1 MFRGYSPMRNA
12 IFIAGTDTDVGK
24 TVASKAILQ
33 ALATHNIATI
43 GYKPVAAGSDK
54 TEFGYRNSD
63 ALHLMKAATVDMPY
77 EDVNPYALVLPTSP
91 HIAAKHENITIDY
104 ALLSNKLSK
113 HKQNAELVVVEGAGG
128 WRVPTSD
135 SDCLST
141 WVKQERLPVVLV
153 VGIKLGCLSHAILTA
168 EAIRADG
175 LELVGWIANRINPG
189 TEHYAEIIEHLE
201 GRLGAPKLGEIPYMP
216 KAKRQELGK
225 FIQLD
230 HLLEPDTVA

>member
-91 HIAAKHENITIDY
+91 HIAAKHENVTIDY

-141 WVKQERLPVVLV
+141 WVKQERLPVILV

-201 GRLGAPKLGEIPYMP
+201 GRLGTRKLGEIPYMP

>member
-1 MFRGYSPMRNA
+1 MRNA

-63 ALHLMKAATVDMPY
+63 ALHLMKAATVDVPY

-91 HIAAKHENITIDY
+91 HIAAKHENVTIDY

-141 WVKQERLPVVLV
+141 WVKQERLPVILV

-230 HLLEPDTVA
+230 HLLEP

>member
-91 HIAAKHENITIDY
+91 HIAAKHENVTIDY

-141 WVKQERLPVVLV
+141 WVKQERLPVILV

>member
-1 MFRGYSPMRNA
+1 MRNA

-33 ALATHNIATI
+33 ALSTHNIATI

-91 HIAAKHENITIDY
+91 HIAAKHENVTIDY
-104 ALLSNKLSK
+104 APLSNKLSK

-141 WVKQERLPVVLV
+141 WVKQERLPVILV

>member
-33 ALATHNIATI
+33 ALATYNIATI

-91 HIAAKHENITIDY
+91 HIAAKHENVTIDY

-141 WVKQERLPVVLV
+141 WVKQERLPVILV

-201 GRLGAPKLGEIPYMP
+201 GRLGTPKLGEIPYMP

>member
-63 ALHLMKAATVDMPY
+63 ALHLMKAATVDVPY

-91 HIAAKHENITIDY
+91 HIAAKHENVTIDY

-141 WVKQERLPVVLV
+141 WVKQERLPVILV

-230 HLLEPDTVA
+230 HLLEPDAVA

>member
-1 MFRGYSPMRNA
+1 MRNA

-33 ALATHNIATI
+33 ALATHSIATI

-91 HIAAKHENITIDY
+91 HIAAKHENVTIDY

-113 HKQNAELVVVEGAGG
+113 HKQNAEFVVVEGAGG

-141 WVKQERLPVVLV
+141 WVKQERLPVILV

-230 HLLEPDTVA
+230 HLLEPGTVA

>member
-1 MFRGYSPMRNA
+1 MRNA

-91 HIAAKHENITIDY
+91 HIAAKHENVTIDY

-113 HKQNAELVVVEGAGG
+113 HKENAELVVVEGAGG

-141 WVKQERLPVVLV
+141 WVKQERLPVILV

>member
-63 ALHLMKAATVDMPY
+63 ALHLMKAATVDVPY

-91 HIAAKHENITIDY
+91 HIAAKHENVTIDY

-141 WVKQERLPVVLV
+141 WVKQERLPVILV

>member
-1 MFRGYSPMRNA
+1 MRNA

-63 ALHLMKAATVDMPY
+63 ALHLMKAATVDVPY

-91 HIAAKHENITIDY
+91 HIAAKHENVTIDY

-141 WVKQERLPVVLV
+141 WVKQERLPVILV

>member
-141 WVKQERLPVVLV
+141 WVKQERLPVILV

>member
-1 MFRGYSPMRNA
+1 MQFLSQGRIPTLGKQSLRKRFFRRSRHTISLRLA
-12 IFIAGTDTDVGK
+12 I
-24 TVASKAILQ
+24 SL
-33 ALATHNIATI
+33 
-43 GYKPVAAGSDK
+43 AAGSDK

-91 HIAAKHENITIDY
+91 HIAAKHENVTIDY

-141 WVKQERLPVVLV
+141 WVKQERLPVILV

-201 GRLGAPKLGEIPYMP
+201 GRLGTPKLGEIPYMP

>member
-1 MFRGYSPMRNA
+1 MRNA

-63 ALHLMKAATVDMPY
+63 ALHLMKAATVDVPY

-91 HIAAKHENITIDY
+91 HIAAKHENVTIDY

-141 WVKQERLPVVLV
+141 WVKQERLPVILV

-230 HLLEPDTVA
+230 HLLEPDAVA

>member
-91 HIAAKHENITIDY
+91 HIAAKHENVTIDY

-141 WVKQERLPVVLV
+141 WVKQERLPVILV
-153 VGIKLGCLSHAILTA
+153 VGIKLGCLSHAILTS

-201 GRLGAPKLGEIPYMP
+201 GRLGTPKLGEIPYMP

>member
-1 MFRGYSPMRNA
+1 MRNA

-54 TEFGYRNSD
+54 TELGYRNSD

-91 HIAAKHENITIDY
+91 HIAAKHENVTIDY

-141 WVKQERLPVVLV
+141 WVKQERLPVILV

-201 GRLGAPKLGEIPYMP
+201 GRLGTPKLGEIPYMP

>member
-91 HIAAKHENITIDY
+91 HIAAKHENVTIDY

-141 WVKQERLPVVLV
+141 WVKQERLPVILV

-230 HLLEPDTVA
+230 HLLEPDAVA

>member
-63 ALHLMKAATVDMPY
+63 ALHLMKAATVDVPY

-91 HIAAKHENITIDY
+91 HIAAKHENVTIDY

-141 WVKQERLPVVLV
+141 WVKQERLPVILV

-168 EAIRADG
+168 EAIRADE

-201 GRLGAPKLGEIPYMP
+201 GRLGTPKLGEIPYMP

>member
-91 HIAAKHENITIDY
+91 HIAAKHENVTIDY

-141 WVKQERLPVVLV
+141 WVKQERLPVILV
-153 VGIKLGCLSHAILTA
+153 VGIKLGCLSHALLTA

-201 GRLGAPKLGEIPYMP
+201 GRLGTPKLGEIPYMP

>member
-1 MFRGYSPMRNA
+1 MRNA

-63 ALHLMKAATVDMPY
+63 ALHLMKAATVDVPY

-91 HIAAKHENITIDY
+91 HIAAKHENVTIDY
-104 ALLSNKLSK
+104 VLLSNKLSK

-141 WVKQERLPVVLV
+141 WVKQERLPVILV

-230 HLLEPDTVA
+230 HLLEPDAVA

>member
-1 MFRGYSPMRNA
+1 MRNA

-141 WVKQERLPVVLV
+141 WVKQERLPVILV

>member
-91 HIAAKHENITIDY
+91 HIAAKHENVTIDY

-141 WVKQERLPVVLV
+141 WVKQERLPVILV
-153 VGIKLGCLSHAILTA
+153 VGIKLGCLSHALLTA

-175 LELVGWIANRINPG
+175 LDLVGWIANRINPG

-201 GRLGAPKLGEIPYMP
+201 GRLGTPKLGEIPYMP

>member
-1 MFRGYSPMRNA
+1 MRNA

-54 TEFGYRNSD
+54 PEFGYRNSD

-91 HIAAKHENITIDY
+91 HIAAKHENVTIDY

-141 WVKQERLPVVLV
+141 WVKQERLPVILV

-201 GRLGAPKLGEIPYMP
+201 GRLGTPKLGEIPYMP

>member
-1 MFRGYSPMRNA
+1 MRNA

>member
-1 MFRGYSPMRNA
+1 MRNA

-63 ALHLMKAATVDMPY
+63 ALHLMKAATVNMPY

-91 HIAAKHENITIDY
+91 HIAAKHENVTIDY

-141 WVKQERLPVVLV
+141 WVKQERLPVILV

>member
-1 MFRGYSPMRNA
+1 MRNA

-63 ALHLMKAATVDMPY
+63 ALHLMKAATVDVPY
-77 EDVNPYALVLPTSP
+77 EDVNPYSLVLPTSP
-91 HIAAKHENITIDY
+91 HIAAKHENVTIDY

-141 WVKQERLPVVLV
+141 WVKQERLPVILV

-201 GRLGAPKLGEIPYMP
+201 GRLGTPKLGEIPYMP

>member
-1 MFRGYSPMRNA
+1 MRNA

-91 HIAAKHENITIDY
+91 HIAAKHENVTIDY

-141 WVKQERLPVVLV
+141 WVKQERLPVILV

-201 GRLGAPKLGEIPYMP
+201 GRLGTPKLGEIPYMP

-230 HLLEPDTVA
+230 HLLEPEDRKSVV

>member
-1 MFRGYSPMRNA
+1 MRNA

-77 EDVNPYALVLPTSP
+77 EDVNPYALVLSTSP
-91 HIAAKHENITIDY
+91 HIAAKHENVTIDY

-141 WVKQERLPVVLV
+141 WVKQERLPVILV

-201 GRLGAPKLGEIPYMP
+201 GRLGTPKLGEIPYMP

>member
-1 MFRGYSPMRNA
+1 
-12 IFIAGTDTDVGK
+12 
-24 TVASKAILQ
+24 
-33 ALATHNIATI
+33 
-43 GYKPVAAGSDK
+43 
-54 TEFGYRNSD
+54 
-63 ALHLMKAATVDMPY
+63 
-77 EDVNPYALVLPTSP
+77 TSP
-91 HIAAKHENITIDY
+91 HIAAKHENVTIDY

-141 WVKQERLPVVLV
+141 WVKQERLPVILV

-201 GRLGAPKLGEIPYMP
+201 GRLGTPKLGEIPYMP

>member
-63 ALHLMKAATVDMPY
+63 ALHLMKAATVDVPY

-91 HIAAKHENITIDY
+91 HIAAKHENVTIDY

-141 WVKQERLPVVLV
+141 WVKQERLPVILV

-201 GRLGAPKLGEIPYMP
+201 GRLGTPKLGEIPYMP

-230 HLLEPDTVA
+230 HLLELDTVA

>member
-1 MFRGYSPMRNA
+1 MRNA

-63 ALHLMKAATVDMPY
+63 ALHLMKAATVNMPY

-91 HIAAKHENITIDY
+91 HIAAKHENVAIDY
-104 ALLSNKLSK
+104 ALLSNKLEK

-141 WVKQERLPVVLV
+141 WVKQERLPVILV

>member
-63 ALHLMKAATVDMPY
+63 ALHLMKAATVDVPY

-91 HIAAKHENITIDY
+91 HIAAKHENVTIDY

-141 WVKQERLPVVLV
+141 WVKQERLPVILV

-201 GRLGAPKLGEIPYMP
+201 GRLGTPKLGEIPYMP

-230 HLLEPDTVA
+230 HLLEPDIVA

>member
-63 ALHLMKAATVDMPY
+63 ALHLMKAATVDVPY

-91 HIAAKHENITIDY
+91 HIAAKHENVTIDY

-141 WVKQERLPVVLV
+141 WVIQERLPVILV

-201 GRLGAPKLGEIPYMP
+201 GRLGTPKLGEIPYMP

>member
-1 MFRGYSPMRNA
+1 MRNA

-63 ALHLMKAATVDMPY
+63 ALHLMKAATVDVPY

-91 HIAAKHENITIDY
+91 HIAAKHENVTIDY

-141 WVKQERLPVVLV
+141 WVKQERLPVILV

-230 HLLEPDTVA
+230 HLLELDTVA

>member
-77 EDVNPYALVLPTSP
+77 EDVNPYALALPTSP
-91 HIAAKHENITIDY
+91 HIAAKHENVTIDY

-113 HKQNAELVVVEGAGG
+113 HKQNAEFVVVEGAGG

-141 WVKQERLPVVLV
+141 WVKQERLPVILV

>member
-1 MFRGYSPMRNA
+1 MRNA

-63 ALHLMKAATVDMPY
+63 ALHLMKAATVDVPY

-91 HIAAKHENITIDY
+91 HIAAKHENVTIDY

-141 WVKQERLPVVLV
+141 WVKQERLPVILV

-201 GRLGAPKLGEIPYMP
+201 GRLGAPKFGEIPYMP

-230 HLLEPDTVA
+230 HLLEPDAVA

>member
-1 MFRGYSPMRNA
+1 MRNA

-33 ALATHNIATI
+33 ALATHSIATI

-91 HIAAKHENITIDY
+91 HIAAKHENVTIDY

-141 WVKQERLPVVLV
+141 WVKQERLPVILV

>member
-91 HIAAKHENITIDY
+91 HIAAKHENVTIDY

-141 WVKQERLPVVLV
+141 WVKQERLPVILV
-153 VGIKLGCLSHAILTA
+153 VGIKVGCLSHAILTA

-175 LELVGWIANRINPG
+175 LKLVGWIANRINPG

-201 GRLGAPKLGEIPYMP
+201 GRLGTPKLGEIPYMP